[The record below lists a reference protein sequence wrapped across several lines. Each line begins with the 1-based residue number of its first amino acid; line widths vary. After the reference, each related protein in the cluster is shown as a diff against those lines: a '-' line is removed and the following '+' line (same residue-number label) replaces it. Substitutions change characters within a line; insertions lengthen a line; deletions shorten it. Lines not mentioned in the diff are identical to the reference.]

1 MRKALRIVG
10 VLAGVVLLAFL
21 GWFGAAKAGWLA
33 TDRDAMIARYAGA
46 PSQFITVDGVPMHV
60 RVEGQ
65 GYPVLMLH
73 GSNQNLQQWDPLVER
88 LRGHYRIIRLDWSP
102 YGLSGPDPTGNYTN
116 ARAAQLVGGVLDAL
130 KIDRVAVISTSNGA
144 NVALQLNA
152 DRPERISAM
161 SFSIL
166 PLERPSQTRA
176 VNWKIKAALAFHE
189 KLLPYYHPKFYY
201 RWIFEDTSHPGWAVP
216 DALPQMMYD
225 MANMPGVIP
234 RQKAYIASNV
244 KLFKTTDVGAV
255 AATVKAPTQLIWC
268 ELDTVISQ
276 GPEATTRRFTNT
288 SVDVVR
294 YPDVGHWPMWEQPE
308 RFAKDVKAF
317 LDRTVG
323 PKAPTAAASTPVQ
336 ADR

>member
-1 MRKALRIVG
+1 MMRKLVRLTGIL
-10 VLAGVVLLAFL
+10 LAILLVAFL
-21 GWFGAAKAGWLA
+21 GWFGAAKAGWLG
-33 TDRDAMIARYAGA
+33 TDRAAMIARYAGA
-46 PSQFITVDGVPMHV
+46 PSRFITIDGVPMHV

-88 LRGHYRIIRLDWSP
+88 LRAHYQVIRVDWSP
-102 YGLSGPDPTGNYTN
+102 YGLSGPDPKRGYSNV
-116 ARAAQLVGGVLDAL
+116 RAAHLVSGVLDAL
-130 KIDRVAVISTSNGA
+130 KVDKVAVISTSNGA

-152 DRPERISAM
+152 DQPNRISAM

-176 VNWKIKAALAFHE
+176 IDWKIKAALAFHE
-189 KLLPYYHPKFYY
+189 KWLPYYHPKFYY
-201 RWIFEDTSHPGWAVP
+201 RWIFEDTSHPGWDVP

-234 RQKAYIASNV
+234 PQKAYIASNT
-244 KLFKTTDVGAV
+244 KLFKTTDVGAI

-288 SVDVVR
+288 KVDVVR
-294 YPDVGHWPMWEQPE
+294 YPDVGHWPMWEQPD

-323 PKAPTAAASTPVQ
+323 AQTPTAASDHAG
-336 ADR
+336 R